1 MACVD
6 EREFRLTPK
15 AAAPFQKETR
25 HCGPLGGE
33 GFKVDDERRTA
44 SGWLTEQGKDAGPLG
59 GGITAL
65 SGSSREAA
73 YRLQHLHFFVLHLA
87 RKFDS
92 IERLIDH
99 LSGDA
104 RVTHHRVWVGS
115 HSATSAERHVTP
127 VRFSF
132 SEFLFLFV
140 LSAPW

>member
-1 MACVD
+1 MWVEGLVACVD
-6 EREFRLTPK
+6 ERGFRLTPK

-73 YRLQHLHFFVLHLA
+73 YRLQHLHFLSSTSFFSLTQQDRGGKGSLDMKGKEWRSKTQVL
-87 RKFDS
+87 FISD
-92 IERLIDH
+92 
-99 LSGDA
+99 
-104 RVTHHRVWVGS
+104 T
-115 HSATSAERHVTP
+115 
-127 VRFSF
+127 
-132 SEFLFLFV
+132 
-140 LSAPW
+140 

>member
-1 MACVD
+1 VACVD
-6 EREFRLTPK
+6 ERGFRPTPK

-73 YRLQHLHFFVLHLA
+73 YRLQHLHLLAGPPKQWAVTVLA
-87 RKFDS
+87 
-92 IERLIDH
+92 
-99 LSGDA
+99 G
-104 RVTHHRVWVGS
+104 RVGGGIGG
-115 HSATSAERHVTP
+115 
-127 VRFSF
+127 VRR
-132 SEFLFLFV
+132 
-140 LSAPW
+140 

>member
-6 EREFRLTPK
+6 ERGFRLTPK

-73 YRLQHLHFFVLHLA
+73 YRLQHLHFLA
-87 RKFDS
+87 ARFGFDFS
-92 IERLIDH
+92 DLILFKSPDIEGAD
-99 LSGDA
+99 D
-104 RVTHHRVWVGS
+104 
-115 HSATSAERHVTP
+115 
-127 VRFSF
+127 
-132 SEFLFLFV
+132 
-140 LSAPW
+140 

>member
-1 MACVD
+1 MWVEGLVACVD
-6 EREFRLTPK
+6 ERGFRLTPK

-73 YRLQHLHFFVLHLA
+73 YRLQHLHFFDLFYLLTF
-87 RKFDS
+87 RSDQ
-92 IERLIDH
+92 
-99 LSGDA
+99 
-104 RVTHHRVWVGS
+104 
-115 HSATSAERHVTP
+115 ATSRLRYCKGNRKV
-127 VRFSF
+127 S
-132 SEFLFLFV
+132 
-140 LSAPW
+140 

>member
-1 MACVD
+1 MWVEGLVACVD
-6 EREFRLTPK
+6 ERGFRLTPK

-73 YRLQHLHFFVLHLA
+73 YRLQHLHFLAHVAALIFHISFV
-87 RKFDS
+87 FISPDI
-92 IERLIDH
+92 IEGAD
-99 LSGDA
+99 DD
-104 RVTHHRVWVGS
+104 
-115 HSATSAERHVTP
+115 
-127 VRFSF
+127 
-132 SEFLFLFV
+132 
-140 LSAPW
+140 